1 MRFNFNF
8 VSCCIGKESYVDNG
22 SFFLSFWNYRFIKR
36 GIIILLVGIG
46 LSFGPELF
54 LPWYFAFPPLYAYK
68 IWQLMDAYKYQQ
80 IRNGNIPVTKTV
92 T

>member
-1 MRFNFNF
+1 LAKSLTLTM
-8 VSCCIGKESYVDNG
+8 V
-22 SFFLSFWNYRFIKR
+22 LSFLVSGTGHIYLGFIKR